1 MDERDSIIDTKRF
14 KAVQDEMRDVA
25 RRDPE
30 AVRIVTRAR
39 LKLIRDQLK
48 EARVGRHVLHS
59 DEPAERGGS
68 GLHPSPLQYFT
79 ASVGF

>member
-1 MDERDSIIDTKRF
+1 MDRDSIIDTRRF

-25 RRDPE
+25 RRDPD

-48 EARVGRHVLHS
+48 EARVGNYVLHS
-59 DEPAERGGS
+59 DEPEQRGGS
-68 GLHPSPLQYFT
+68 GLHPTPLQYFT